1 MQLKLQY
8 FYNISSDFAIWRFPF
23 SHVATL
29 VYEYD
34 VHEICIC
41 LGRGGSSS
49 GPSQEHFEMKW

>member
-8 FYNISSDFAIWRFPF
+8 FYNISSDFAIWRSFLF

-29 VYEYD
+29 VYD

-41 LGRGGSSS
+41 LGRGGGSS